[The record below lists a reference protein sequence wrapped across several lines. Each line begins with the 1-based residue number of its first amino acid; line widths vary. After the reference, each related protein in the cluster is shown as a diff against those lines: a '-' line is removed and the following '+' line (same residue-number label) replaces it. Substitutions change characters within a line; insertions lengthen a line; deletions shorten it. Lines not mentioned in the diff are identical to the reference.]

1 MQLVPTQW
9 ASTDCLWVIQ
19 VSDQIAVGQCMLIM
33 NVILQSNLFNTES
46 KGTEPIVRFTE
57 VYINYRGRECI
68 FFGISGSKE
77 EGGGEG
83 EVGTPNR
90 SHYQYPVLRCDPV
103 FGWNFLFSIP
113 GFPQFS
119 PFRNPEGSPCSI
131 HKH

>member
-1 MQLVPTQW
+1 
-9 ASTDCLWVIQ
+9 
-19 VSDQIAVGQCMLIM
+19 MLKM

-57 VYINYRGRECI
+57 VSVNYRGRECFF

-77 EGGGEG
+77 DGWEG

-103 FGWNFLFSIP
+103 FG
-113 GFPQFS
+113 
-119 PFRNPEGSPCSI
+119 
-131 HKH
+131 